1 MEAWVAIVIILET
14 ITFLFVMY
22 GFTRPAFEQKLIDL
36 EDRAIIK
43 IKEKLGK

>member
-1 MEAWVAIVIILET
+1 MATHVAIVIVLEI

-22 GFTRPAFEQKLIDL
+22 GFTHPAFEKKLIDL

-43 IKEKLGK
+43 IKRRLGK